1 MKGGFDMLLIM
12 ALRNFMPLQL
22 IVSSKKNYVKNGN
35 IIQMLL
41 EGDFYDKLIHHSF
54 AAGIWYSANWSRNIF
69 SRDKQNENKAKTK
82 HKSINIYVVVERKF
96 QNHRICLKNDK
107 HAKCSE
113 FKTVRKAINCQFKT
127 ITFSLQYKPAKF
139 SGTLIPVDA
148 QLKTDQ

>member
-1 MKGGFDMLLIM
+1 METLSKCYSREIFTINLFIIALQQEFD
-12 ALRNFMPLQL
+12 
-22 IVSSKKNYVKNGN
+22 
-35 IIQMLL
+35 IQQIEVEIYFQGTNRM
-41 EGDFYDKLIHHSF
+41 
-54 AAGIWYSANWSRNIF
+54 
-69 SRDKQNENKAKTK
+69 KTK
-82 HKSINIYVVVERKF
+82 RKPNTKSINIYVVVERKF

-139 SGTLIPVDA
+139 SGILIPVDA

>member
-1 MKGGFDMLLIM
+1 METLSKCYSREIFTINLFIIALQQEFDIRQIEVEIYFQATNRM
-12 ALRNFMPLQL
+12 
-22 IVSSKKNYVKNGN
+22 
-35 IIQMLL
+35 
-41 EGDFYDKLIHHSF
+41 
-54 AAGIWYSANWSRNIF
+54 
-69 SRDKQNENKAKTK
+69 KTK
-82 HKSINIYVVVERKF
+82 RKPNTKSINIYVVVERKF

-127 ITFSLQYKPAKF
+127 ITFSLQYKLAKF

>member
-1 MKGGFDMLLIM
+1 MLKMETLSKCYSREIFTINLFIIALQQEFD
-12 ALRNFMPLQL
+12 
-22 IVSSKKNYVKNGN
+22 
-35 IIQMLL
+35 IQQIEVEIYFQGTNRM
-41 EGDFYDKLIHHSF
+41 
-54 AAGIWYSANWSRNIF
+54 
-69 SRDKQNENKAKTK
+69 KTK
-82 HKSINIYVVVERKF
+82 RKPNTKSINIYVVVERKF

-113 FKTVRKAINCQFKT
+113 FKTVRKAINYQFKT